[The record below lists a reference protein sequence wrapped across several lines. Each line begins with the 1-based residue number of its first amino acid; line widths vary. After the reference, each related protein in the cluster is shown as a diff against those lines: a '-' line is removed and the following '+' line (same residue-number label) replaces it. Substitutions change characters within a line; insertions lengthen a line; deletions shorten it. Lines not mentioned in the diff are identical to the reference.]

1 MASSNSI
8 LMHVLA
14 WAHILNLWDL
24 EMKFLDM
31 LVSELPALGGLPH
44 GAEWIHQSSW
54 EGELYFYDESS
65 NLMEGFRGIFMKEIA
80 EDSQTE
86 ITKEQYL
93 NALAASG
100 TDK

>member
-1 MASSNSI
+1 MGIISGLLRNY
-8 LMHVLA
+8 LA
-14 WAHILNLWDL
+14 WAYLLNLWDL
-24 EMKFLDM
+24 EMKLLDM

-44 GAEWIHQSSW
+44 GAEWIHQS
-54 EGELYFYDESS
+54 EYDGELYFYDSESEMMRNFLGKKLS
-65 NLMEGFRGIFMKEIA
+65 AIA
-80 EDSQTE
+80 EDSPE